1 MTKSNYNMSDKNY
14 ELAKSMEETLENGN
28 LDYLGDLGEIAIDA
42 VLDEGL
48 LRDVP
53 VIGSLVGFTK
63 TIRNVYD
70 YMFAKKLIAFLFKVN
85 ECDQK
90 ERAEAIQ
97 KWSKDS
103 KYRIH
108 VGETL
113 IGMIQRCDDTVKAKW
128 LSMLFY
134 DMVLKHDESRLFMR
148 AEKIISS
155 LSVMDVQTFIDMHP
169 EKAFALRES
178 ECEPYMGSGLYKNAE
193 FDAPSDGLID
203 QSNRI
208 CKITEVGYL
217 IYNVLNGREV
227 PTVRVQE

>member
-1 MTKSNYNMSDKNY
+1 MALEVSNHKD
-14 ELAKSMEETLENGN
+14 ELAKSMEETLEKGN

-42 VLDEGL
+42 VLDDGL

-53 VIGSLVGFTK
+53 VIGSLVGLTK

-70 YMFAKKLIAFLFKVN
+70 YMFAKKLIAFLFKVK

-90 ERAEAIQ
+90 ERAKAIQ

-113 IGMIQRCDDTVKAKW
+113 IGMIQRCDDTIKAKW

-134 DMVLKHDESRLFMR
+134 EMVLKRDESRLFMR

-155 LSVMDVQTFIDMHP
+155 LSVMDLQAFLDMP
-169 EKAFALRES
+169 QITVASLREQ
-178 ECEPYMGSGLYKNAE
+178 ECEPFIGSGLYKNAE
-193 FDAPSDGLID
+193 VEPPID
-203 QSNRI
+203 EKLDLDNRV
-208 CKITEVGYL
+208 CKLTEVGSW
-217 IYNVLNGREV
+217 IYNVLNGREITTISSE
-227 PTVRVQE
+227 PIF